1 MSRATMSSVIK
12 PKANAPIEKARTACG
27 VGQCDKSY
35 VKKMALE
42 NHRISIDGE
51 EQVTKEA
58 EVEVIEDDTEE
69 DIDGET
75 QALLN
80 QIELERI
87 DEALEAEPE
96 VFDNLHEALSTDIPV
111 YSMVSHMVVGDA
123 DVTNKGDYSSNIIDI
138 LFDAVHK
145 EVTRKEKE
153 AEKEKSIVQPSP
165 KPDCDECLKYKEV
178 EEDQARAIKK
188 LDKFNKSLHLKV
200 KAMTGQTRFHIKK
213 SNDQEK
219 EVTKSRKIN
228 AEMVTKIS
236 VLELEK
242 ATLEA
247 LRNMNIGAH
256 TPAAGAPVETVS
268 TVTSAVG
275 ESEILSNT
283 QGKYKCKHCE
293 EEHQS
298 MKRLADHIKAMHPT
312 IQFKCGKCPKAYPF
326 KSALKNHVKIGH
338 PMSVHQCSICKAIS
352 NLSK

>member
-123 DVTNKGDYSSNIIDI
+123 DVTNKGDDSSNIIDI

-145 EVTRKEKE
+145 EVTRK
-153 AEKEKSIVQPSP
+153 
-165 KPDCDECLKYKEV
+165 
-178 EEDQARAIKK
+178 
-188 LDKFNKSLHLKV
+188 
-200 KAMTGQTRFHIKK
+200 
-213 SNDQEK
+213 
-219 EVTKSRKIN
+219 
-228 AEMVTKIS
+228 
-236 VLELEK
+236 
-242 ATLEA
+242 
-247 LRNMNIGAH
+247 
-256 TPAAGAPVETVS
+256 
-268 TVTSAVG
+268 
-275 ESEILSNT
+275 
-283 QGKYKCKHCE
+283 
-293 EEHQS
+293 
-298 MKRLADHIKAMHPT
+298 
-312 IQFKCGKCPKAYPF
+312 
-326 KSALKNHVKIGH
+326 
-338 PMSVHQCSICKAIS
+338 
-352 NLSK
+352 